1 MRCISCCP
9 SHGLRIGK
17 ESGEATGAR
26 RMTGVV
32 VRLSGLVLARDAV
45 LSASLD
51 GLMLGIWVVM

>member
-1 MRCISCCP
+1 
-9 SHGLRIGK
+9 
-17 ESGEATGAR
+17 
-26 RMTGVV
+26 MTGVV